1 MSVISLYKSAI
12 TNTVIRREPV
22 LPVPTF
28 GERERRRQR
37 YYKKVGTVEE
47 YYIMDAN
54 LAAGVFSGTGTG
66 YEPDYWNILGH
77 GVEGSYFSDG
87 TKRY

>member
-12 TNTVIRREPV
+12 TNTVIRREPA
-22 LPVPTF
+22 LK
-28 GERERRRQR
+28 RQRSRQR

-54 LAAGVFSGTGTG
+54 QTAGVFSGCGIG
-66 YEPDYWNILGH
+66 YKLDYWNILGN
-77 GVEGSYFSDG
+77 GVEGSYLSDG